1 MEQVMERCCWC
12 PALFP
17 ARQRKAH
24 YRTHLS
30 EVEQM
35 RKEVHGEVE
44 RPGPVDRFLADLMA

>member
-1 MEQVMERCCWC
+1 MERCCWC